1 MTHFLEK
8 AVEMLMLKFAQTHP
22 VIQWKLDSLPYLTPK
37 TGSNVVGSQGLYNR
51 THKKSTF
58 YVKQPVRKNM
68 TF

>member
-51 THKKSTF
+51 THKSTF
-58 YVKQPVRKNM
+58 YVRQPVRKNM